1 MFAFVVI
8 AFIAWLAHKALR
20 IEGLRKTGRWLLI
33 MIGVQLSTGLATI
46 TVVSNLGTR
55 PIALP
60 AGNPLVHSERP
71 WPDAALSELSPNTT
85 IWMTDADGRP
95 INQA

>member
-1 MFAFVVI
+1 LGAGRIEWLDGLGDDVI
-8 AFIAWLAHKALR
+8 AFR
-20 IEGLRKTGRWLLI
+20 
-33 MIGVQLSTGLATI
+33 STGLATI